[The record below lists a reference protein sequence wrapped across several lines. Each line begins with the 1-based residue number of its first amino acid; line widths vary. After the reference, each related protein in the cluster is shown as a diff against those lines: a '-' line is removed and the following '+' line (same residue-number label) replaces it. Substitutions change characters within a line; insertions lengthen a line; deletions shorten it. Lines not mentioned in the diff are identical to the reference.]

1 MSESNRRDFLKTV
14 GAGSLAAS
22 AFAKSSNTKESGRV
36 IGANDRI
43 NVAVIG
49 YGGRGSY
56 VANQFDR
63 YAKAHNDA
71 CRIAA
76 VCDVYEKRKHAGA
89 DRYKVNGYLDY

>member
-22 AFAKSSNTKESGRV
+22 AFAKSGSKETGRV

-49 YGGRGSY
+49 YGGRGEY
-56 VANQFDR
+56 VARQFAR
-63 YAKAHNDA
+63 FAQQNNDA
-71 CRIAA
+71 CRIAEPA
-76 VCDVYEKRKHAGA
+76 NV
-89 DRYKVNGYLDY
+89 